1 VVQVKSPREELW
13 MLISGGGDWVNENE
27 SVGVALYCES
37 TLQPREQFSP
47 VLWPPGLC
55 FELG

>member
-1 VVQVKSPREELW
+1 
-13 MLISGGGDWVNENE
+13 MLVSGGGDWVNENE

-47 VLWPPGLC
+47 VLWPPGVC